1 MMREEKI
8 FYFDEYK
15 EEENTEK
22 LLGLVKDYC
31 DRKGVKDIVIASTRG
46 LTARLAMNIF
56 SSNEYNVVIVT
67 HVCWFR
73 GYKQEFDEELRKK
86 LEERGYKVLTTAH
99 AMSGIN
105 RAVGNKF
112 GGYTPGSIIA
122 STLRLFCEGMKVAVE
137 IACMA
142 ADAGYIPI
150 DRDVVAIAGTGRGAD
165 TAILLEPKTS
175 RNFFDIKIK
184 EIIAKPVYEE

>member
-1 MMREEKI
+1 MREEKI
-8 FYFDEYK
+8 FYFDEFREK
-15 EEENTEK
+15 ENTEK
-22 LLGLVKDYC
+22 LLDIVYRYC
-31 DRKGVKDIVIASTRG
+31 EKNNIKNIVIASTRG
-46 LTARLAMNIF
+46 LTAKIAMNKF
-56 SSNEYNVVIVT
+56 PTNRFNVVIVT

-73 GYKQEFDEELRKK
+73 GYKQEFDEDLRKE
-86 LEERGYKVLTTAH
+86 LEAKGYKVVTSAH
-99 AMSGIN
+99 AMSGID

-137 IACMA
+137 ISCMA
-142 ADAGYIPI
+142 ADAGYVPVDEDI
-150 DRDVVAIAGTGRGAD
+150 VAIAGTGRGAD

-184 EIIAKPVYEE
+184 EIIAKPTYKD